1 MRKLPLLIAIAF
13 IQQTHA
19 QNVGIGTTTPQAR
32 LHVADSNVLFTGHG
46 IPLIP
51 GYVTPDPPASGM
63 GFRMMWYPGK
73 TAFRVGY
80 VGGDRWDKDS
90 VGQFSFAAGDNPAA
104 KGLSSVAMGSNA
116 EAKGDYAT
124 VIGRNAKAIGNNS
137 VAIGFASIA
146 TGEGSV
152 AFGYQATA
160 SHESATAIGYQTSAN
175 DRYSTAMGYR
185 TIASGEYSFAIG
197 NSNMATGSRST
208 AMGYET
214 TAMGVFSTTMGYHT
228 TGLGD
233 YSFAAGDRTSASGTM
248 STALGH
254 FTVNKGYSS
263 LAIGM
268 NNDSILTANQFS
280 IEPTTPLFIIGN
292 GDASN
297 NRSNAM
303 VVLKNGNV
311 SIGNNGSPVNRLHI
325 TGGSDLN
332 LTDNSGFMTLGGVG
346 GGNMVLDNN
355 EIQVRNNGAAS
366 NLYLQSNGGSVG
378 IGGTGAPS
386 YQLELTG
393 TAGKPGGGSWT
404 NSSDMRLKQ
413 NITPYTDGLNSLLK
427 INPVWYNYNQA
438 SGFDIT
444 QKYVGVLAQE
454 LQAVSPYMVI
464 ESATKKAPD
473 GSSYLS
479 VDNSAMTYMLINA
492 VKEQQQQIEILKKEI
507 EKLKAEK

>member
-80 VGGDRWDKDS
+80 VGGNRWDKDS

-104 KGLSSVAMGSNA
+104 KGISSVAMGSNA

-124 VIGRNAKAIGNNS
+124 AIGRNTKAMGNNS
-137 VAIGFASIA
+137 VAMGLATLATGDESIA
-146 TGEGSV
+146 MGRNTIASGSFSTATGYYTQ
-152 AFGYQATA
+152 ANGY
-160 SHESATAIGYQTSAN
+160 S
-175 DRYSTAMGYR
+175 STAMGYN
-185 TIASGEYSFAIG
+185 TEANGA
-197 NSNMATGSRST
+197 
-208 AMGYET
+208 
-214 TAMGVFSTTMGYHT
+214 
-228 TGLGD
+228 
-233 YSFAAGDRTSASGTM
+233 YSFAAGYELVANGRTCFVVGGFNEPIVPV
-248 STALGH
+248 STQ
-254 FTVNKGYSS
+254 TNCCT
-263 LAIGM
+263 
-268 NNDSILTANQFS
+268 D
-280 IEPTTPLFIIGN
+280 PLSPVFIVGN
-292 GDASN
+292 GNEFGGPN
-297 NRSNAM
+297 NAL
-303 VVLKNGNV
+303 VVLQNGNV

-325 TGGSDLN
+325 TGGTDLD
-332 LTDNSGFMTLGGVG
+332 LTDNSGFITLGGVG

-492 VKEQQQQIEILKKEI
+492 VKEQQQQIEKLKREI

>member
-80 VGGDRWDKDS
+80 VGGNRWDKDS

-104 KGLSSVAMGSNA
+104 KGISSVAMGSNA

-124 VIGRNAKAIGNNS
+124 AIGRNTKAMGNNS
-137 VAIGFASIA
+137 VAMGLATLATGDESIA
-146 TGEGSV
+146 MGRNTIASGSFSTATGYYTQ
-152 AFGYQATA
+152 ANGY
-160 SHESATAIGYQTSAN
+160 S
-175 DRYSTAMGYR
+175 STAMGYN
-185 TIASGEYSFAIG
+185 TEANGA
-197 NSNMATGSRST
+197 
-208 AMGYET
+208 
-214 TAMGVFSTTMGYHT
+214 
-228 TGLGD
+228 
-233 YSFAAGDRTSASGTM
+233 YSFAAGYELVANGRTCFVVGGFNEPIVPV
-248 STALGH
+248 STQ
-254 FTVNKGYSS
+254 TNCCT
-263 LAIGM
+263 
-268 NNDSILTANQFS
+268 D
-280 IEPTTPLFIIGN
+280 PLSPVFIVGN
-292 GDASN
+292 GNEFGGPN
-297 NRSNAM
+297 NAL
-303 VVLKNGNV
+303 VVLQNGNV

-325 TGGSDLN
+325 TGGTDLD
-332 LTDNSGFMTLGGVG
+332 LTDNSGFITLGGVG

-413 NITPYTDGLNSLLK
+413 NIAPYTDGLNSLLK

-492 VKEQQQQIEILKKEI
+492 VKEQQQQIEKLKREI

>member
-80 VGGDRWDKDS
+80 VGGNRWDKDS

-104 KGLSSVAMGSNA
+104 KGISSVAMGSNA

-124 VIGRNAKAIGNNS
+124 AIGRNTKAMGNNS
-137 VAIGFASIA
+137 VAMGLATLATGDESIA
-146 TGEGSV
+146 MGRNTIASGSFSTATGYYTQ
-152 AFGYQATA
+152 ANGY
-160 SHESATAIGYQTSAN
+160 S
-175 DRYSTAMGYR
+175 STAMGYN
-185 TIASGEYSFAIG
+185 TEANGA
-197 NSNMATGSRST
+197 
-208 AMGYET
+208 
-214 TAMGVFSTTMGYHT
+214 
-228 TGLGD
+228 
-233 YSFAAGDRTSASGTM
+233 YSFAAGYELVANGRTCFVVGGFNEPIVPV
-248 STALGH
+248 STQ
-254 FTVNKGYSS
+254 TNCCT
-263 LAIGM
+263 
-268 NNDSILTANQFS
+268 D
-280 IEPTTPLFIIGN
+280 PLSPVFIVGN
-292 GDASN
+292 GNEFGGPN
-297 NRSNAM
+297 NAL
-303 VVLKNGNV
+303 VVLQNGNV

-325 TGGSDLN
+325 TGGTDLD
-332 LTDNSGFMTLGGVG
+332 LTDNSGFITLGGVG

-413 NITPYTDGLNSLLK
+413 NIAPYTDGLNSLLK

-492 VKEQQQQIEILKKEI
+492 VKEQQLQIEILKKEI

>member
-19 QNVGIGTTTPQAR
+19 QNVGIGATTPQAR

-80 VGGDRWDKDS
+80 VGGNRWDKDS

-104 KGLSSVAMGSNA
+104 KGISSVAMGSNA

-124 VIGRNAKAIGNNS
+124 AIGRNTKAMGNNS
-137 VAIGFASIA
+137 VAMGLATLATGDESIA
-146 TGEGSV
+146 MGRNTIASGSFSTATGYYTQ
-152 AFGYQATA
+152 ANGY
-160 SHESATAIGYQTSAN
+160 S
-175 DRYSTAMGYR
+175 STAMGYN
-185 TIASGEYSFAIG
+185 TEANGA
-197 NSNMATGSRST
+197 
-208 AMGYET
+208 
-214 TAMGVFSTTMGYHT
+214 
-228 TGLGD
+228 
-233 YSFAAGDRTSASGTM
+233 YSFAAGYELVANGRTCFVVGGFNEPIVPV
-248 STALGH
+248 STQ
-254 FTVNKGYSS
+254 TNCCT
-263 LAIGM
+263 
-268 NNDSILTANQFS
+268 D
-280 IEPTTPLFIIGN
+280 PLSPVFIVGN
-292 GDASN
+292 GNEFGGPN
-297 NRSNAM
+297 NAL
-303 VVLKNGNV
+303 VVLQNGNV

-325 TGGSDLN
+325 TGGTDLD
-332 LTDNSGFMTLGGVG
+332 LTDNSGFITLGGVG

-413 NITPYTDGLNSLLK
+413 NIAPYTDGLNSLLK

-492 VKEQQQQIEILKKEI
+492 VKEQQQQIEKLKREI